1 MAGIYIHIPFCKQAC
16 HYCDF
21 HFSTNQL
28 LTPQLCEAIRTE
40 LLLQKDY
47 LKGEIVKTIYFR
59 GGTPSLLTSK
69 ELDNILTTISRNFNI
84 DAHPEITVEANPDDL
99 TAEKL
104 LDFIQVGINR
114 LSIGIQSF
122 DAEVLKFLNRA
133 HDVASALRCVNLAR
147 DAGFDNLSID
157 LIYSIPGQSN
167 VAWKRNLEQAIQLS
181 PEHISS
187 YSLSIEEKTTFGRWQ
202 RSGKLKVTDEE
213 LAAQQFEILMEELD
227 GAGYEHYEIS
237 NFSKPGFH
245 SRHNS
250 SYWEQQHYLGVG
262 PSAHSYNGHTRQFNI
277 LNNHLY
283 IKSLAENKILFELE
297 ILTAANKINEYIFTT
312 LRTSRGCDLL
322 KLKREHGYEIE
333 TKIPGYL
340 NKIIQQKLAI
350 LENDIIKLTRSGKL
364 LADKIAS
371 DLFAEEIQN

>member
-47 LKGEIVKTIYFR
+47 LKGEIVKTIYFG

-147 DAGFDNLSID
+147 DAGFDNLSKI
-157 LIYSIPGQSN
+157 
-167 VAWKRNLEQAIQLS
+167 
-181 PEHISS
+181 
-187 YSLSIEEKTTFGRWQ
+187 GR
-202 RSGKLKVTDEE
+202 
-213 LAAQQFEILMEELD
+213 
-227 GAGYEHYEIS
+227 
-237 NFSKPGFH
+237 
-245 SRHNS
+245 
-250 SYWEQQHYLGVG
+250 
-262 PSAHSYNGHTRQFNI
+262 AHV
-277 LNNHLY
+277 
-283 IKSLAENKILFELE
+283 
-297 ILTAANKINEYIFTT
+297 
-312 LRTSRGCDLL
+312 
-322 KLKREHGYEIE
+322 
-333 TKIPGYL
+333 
-340 NKIIQQKLAI
+340 
-350 LENDIIKLTRSGKL
+350 
-364 LADKIAS
+364 
-371 DLFAEEIQN
+371 